1 MPNIRKSFSF
11 RDGVQVDDDDFIV
24 RGNLVGI
31 GTTVP
36 TERLDVKGNIA
47 VAGLVT
53 TTELNVTGVSTF
65 AEVKLG
71 TGINMTSS
79 GVITATSFKG
89 DGSTLSNLP
98 TSQWTDVNIGA
109 GVTSIYNS
117 GSVGVGTTDPV
128 YQLQIG
134 QSPDTSTGVGID
146 STGNINATGVVTAT
160 TFSGNLTGNVTGNIT
175 GNVTAS
181 TLNATGVSTFVGR
194 VNFDN
199 SDPGKDVE
207 WQPTNDR
214 LSFMDDV
221 KATFG
226 DGADLA
232 IHHGGGPSGEASY
245 IDESG
250 TGKLYIRS
258 NDISIKGFA
267 TNEPLASF
275 IENGPVDLYYDSLI
289 RLSTSGVGVTIT
301 SQLDTTNL
309 SISGVSTF
317 TGVVN
322 ANGQVI
328 VGTGGSAFTT
338 LATGQA
344 GIGTATPT
352 TDFQVRKSNG
362 SKIEVVADSGVA
374 QVSIGQTVGAGSSVG
389 YIRYGST
396 NKTLEV
402 INNDTGNVNMVLH
415 NGPVGLSTGRFGWK
429 YGQTNNELMSLTY
442 DGKLG
447 LGVVAPTN
455 NLHVVGTSTV
465 TSHSYVGGN
474 LSVNGTISGTFNW
487 PSILTG
493 TNLNN
498 TSGVSTF
505 YNVNITNK
513 VGLTSALPAT
523 DLDGKGKKALLGG
536 IGINTDVVGLYG
548 NELLVQGNAA
558 FSSVVAFGRTSPD
571 TTIVGTT
578 GVIQVHINDL
588 VVRNGGINL
597 DATSKSYV
605 GIGTTLSRAVV
616 DFSMVGGIGTVG
628 YMLPPVITTANQV
641 GLQTVFG
648 GVVYNSTTNKLQC
661 YTPTGWQDLF

>member
-31 GTTVP
+31 GTTIP
-36 TERLDVKGNIA
+36 SERLDVQGNVA

-53 TTELNVTGVSTF
+53 TTELHVTGVSTF

-109 GVTSIYNS
+109 GVTSIYNQ

-128 YQLQIG
+128 YQLQVG

-160 TFSGNLTGNVTGNIT
+160 TFSGNLTGNVTGDIT
-175 GNVTAS
+175 GDITAS
-181 TLNATGVSTFVGR
+181 TLNVTGFSTF
-194 VNFDN
+194 NN
-199 SDPGKDVE
+199 SVLFQGATDTIS
-207 WQPTNDR
+207 WN
-214 LSFMDDV
+214 
-221 KATFG
+221 KASNRMLVDEGSDIAFG
-226 DGADLA
+226 DSAELA
-232 IHHGGGPSGEASY
+232 IRH
-245 IDESG
+245 
-250 TGKLYIRS
+250 S
-258 NDISIKGFA
+258 ND
-267 TNEPLASF
+267 
-275 IENGPVDLYYDSLI
+275 VSLI
-289 RLSTSGVGVTIT
+289 TESRAGVGATLSIQADKLFLRNKDGNENYLEATDNGGVDIRYDNTTRLQTSGVGVTIT

-317 TGVVN
+317 TGAIN
-322 ANGQVI
+322 ANGQVK
-328 VGTGGSAFTT
+328 VGTGGTAFTT

-352 TDFQVRKSNG
+352 TDFQVRKSYG

-374 QVSIGQTVGAGSSVG
+374 QVSVGQTVGAGSSVG
-389 YIRYGST
+389 YIRYGSI
-396 NKTLEV
+396 NKGLEFV
-402 INNDTGNVNMVLH
+402 NNDTGNVNMILH
-415 NGPVGLSTGRFGWK
+415 NGPAGLGTGRFDWK

-447 LGVVAPTN
+447 INQTAPINT
-455 NLHVVGTSTV
+455 LHVVGTSTV
-465 TSHSYVGGN
+465 TSHAYVGGN
-474 LSVNGTISGTFNW
+474 LSVGGNITGTFSF

-498 TSGVSTF
+498 TSGISTF
-505 YNVNITNK
+505 YDINVTRK
-513 VGLTSALPAT
+513 VGISSALPAV
-523 DLDGKGKKALLGG
+523 DFDAKGKTALFGG
-536 IGINTDVVGLYG
+536 IGINTTQNNLYG
-548 NELLVQGNAA
+548 NQLLVQGNATFA
-558 FSSVVAFGRTSPD
+558 STVGFG
-571 TTIVGTT
+571 TTAPNTDIVGST
-578 GVIQVHINDL
+578 GLIQVHNNDI
-588 VVRNGGINL
+588 VIRNGGINI
-597 DATSKSYV
+597 DATSASYI
-605 GIGTTLSRAVV
+605 GIGTTSARACV
-616 DFSMVGGIGTVG
+616 DFSMVGGIGTTG
-628 YMLPPVITTANQV
+628 YMLPPVITTAAQV
-641 GLQTVFG
+641 GLTTEFG
-648 GVVYNSTTNKLQC
+648 GIVYNSSTNKLQC

>member
-71 TGINMTSS
+71 TGINMNSS

-128 YQLQIG
+128 YQFQVG
-134 QSPDTSTGVGID
+134 KNPDNSTGVGID

-160 TFSGNLTGNVTGNIT
+160 TFSGNLTGNVTGDIT
-175 GNVTAS
+175 GDITAS
-181 TLNATGVSTFVGR
+181 TLNATGISTFNDDAKFIGTSH
-194 VNFDN
+194 NAQWDKSAN
-199 SDPGKDVE
+199 SLKFAGNAHVLFGS
-207 WQPTNDR
+207 TNLLELR
-214 LSFMDDV
+214 
-221 KATFG
+221 G
-226 DGADLA
+226 DWNTGSSILN
-232 IHHGGGPSGEASY
+232 S
-245 IDESG
+245 SG
-250 TGKLYIRS
+250 TLYLDS
-258 NDISIKGFA
+258 VNDVRLRTGTIKDALRAYAGGSV
-267 TNEPLASF
+267 E
-275 IENGPVDLYYDSLI
+275 LYYGSTPTKV
-289 RLSTSGVGVTIT
+289 LSTSGVGVTIT

-322 ANGQVI
+322 ANGQVK
-328 VGTGGSAFTT
+328 VGTGGTAFTT

-344 GIGTATPT
+344 GVGTATPT

-402 INNDTGNVNMVLH
+402 INNDTGSLNMVLH
-415 NGPVGLSTGRFGWK
+415 NGPAGLSTGRFGWK

-447 LGVVAPTN
+447 INQTVPTN
-455 NLHVVGTSTV
+455 TLHVVGTSTV
-465 TSHSYVGGN
+465 TGNAWVGGN
-474 LSVNGTISGTFNW
+474 LDVRGSISGTFNW

-498 TSGVSTF
+498 TSGISTF

-513 VGLTSALPAT
+513 VGLTSALPTT

-536 IGINTDVVGLYG
+536 IGINTDTVGLYG

-558 FSSVVAFGRTSPD
+558 FSSTVGF
-571 TTIVGTT
+571 GTT
-578 GVIQVHINDL
+578 APNPDIIGSTGAIQVHNNDI
-588 VVRNGGINL
+588 VIRNGGINL
-597 DATSKSYV
+597 DGTSKSFV
-605 GIGTTLSRAVV
+605 GIGTTMTRAVV

>member
-1 MPNIRKSFSF
+1 
-11 RDGVQVDDDDFIV
+11 
-24 RGNLVGI
+24 
-31 GTTVP
+31 
-36 TERLDVKGNIA
+36 
-47 VAGLVT
+47 
-53 TTELNVTGVSTF
+53 
-65 AEVKLG
+65 
-71 TGINMTSS
+71 
-79 GVITATSFKG
+79 
-89 DGSTLSNLP
+89 
-98 TSQWTDVNIGA
+98 
-109 GVTSIYNS
+109 
-117 GSVGVGTTDPV
+117 
-128 YQLQIG
+128 
-134 QSPDTSTGVGID
+134 
-146 STGNINATGVVTAT
+146 
-160 TFSGNLTGNVTGNIT
+160 
-175 GNVTAS
+175 
-181 TLNATGVSTFVGR
+181 
-194 VNFDN
+194 
-199 SDPGKDVE
+199 
-207 WQPTNDR
+207 
-214 LSFMDDV
+214 
-221 KATFG
+221 
-226 DGADLA
+226 
-232 IHHGGGPSGEASY
+232 
-245 IDESG
+245 
-250 TGKLYIRS
+250 
-258 NDISIKGFA
+258 
-267 TNEPLASF
+267 
-275 IENGPVDLYYDSLI
+275 
-289 RLSTSGVGVTIT
+289 
-301 SQLDTTNL
+301 
-309 SISGVSTF
+309 
-317 TGVVN
+317 
-322 ANGQVI
+322 
-328 VGTGGSAFTT
+328 
-338 LATGQA
+338 
-344 GIGTATPT
+344 
-352 TDFQVRKSNG
+352 
-362 SKIEVVADSGVA
+362 
-374 QVSIGQTVGAGSSVG
+374 
-389 YIRYGST
+389 
-396 NKTLEV
+396 
-402 INNDTGNVNMVLH
+402 MVLH

-578 GVIQVHINDL
+578 GVIQVHNNDL

>member
-31 GTTVP
+31 GTTIP
-36 TERLDVKGNIA
+36 SERLDVKGNVA

-53 TTELNVTGVSTF
+53 TTELHVTGVSTF

-71 TGINMTSS
+71 TGINMNSS

-109 GVTSIYNS
+109 GVTSIYNT
-117 GSVGVGTTDPV
+117 GSVGVGTTDPI

-146 STGNINATGVVTAT
+146 STGNIKATGVVTAT
-160 TFSGNLTGNVTGNIT
+160 TFTGNLTGNVTGDTT

-181 TLNATGVSTFVGR
+181 TLNATGVSTLGVSTFTGAVSFGSSAL
-194 VNFDN
+194 FGD
-199 SDPGKDVE
+199 
-207 WQPTNDR
+207 NDR
-214 LSFMDDV
+214 I
-221 KATFG
+221 TFG
-226 DGADLA
+226 DV
-232 IHHGGGPSGEASY
+232 P
-245 IDESG
+245 
-250 TGKLYIRS
+250 KLH
-258 NDISIKGFA
+258 
-267 TNEPLASF
+267 
-275 IENGPVDLYYDSLI
+275 LYYDGTSASIIKSSGQMNVAIASGELI
-289 RLSTSGVGVTIT
+289 IGNTAGAAGVVYKKDDFVEIRDNNTKRFRTNGIGVTVYN
-301 SQLDTTNL
+301 QLDTTNL

-322 ANGQVI
+322 ANGEVK
-328 VGTGGSAFTT
+328 VGTGGTAFTT

-344 GIGTATPT
+344 GVGTASPT

-389 YIRYGST
+389 YIRYGSV
-396 NKTLEV
+396 NKGLEF

-415 NGPVGLSTGRFGWK
+415 NGPAGVSTGRFDWK

-447 LGVVAPTN
+447 INQTVPINT
-455 NLHVVGTSTV
+455 LHVVGTSTV
-465 TSHSYVGGN
+465 TSHAYVGGN
-474 LSVNGTISGTFNW
+474 LSVGGNITGTFNW
-487 PSILTG
+487 PSLLTG

-498 TSGVSTF
+498 TSGISTF
-505 YNVNITNK
+505 NNVNVTSK
-513 VGLTSALPAT
+513 VGISSALPAV
-523 DLDGKGKKALLGG
+523 DLDAKGKTALFGG
-536 IGINTDVVGLYG
+536 IGINTTQNNLYG
-548 NELLVQGNAA
+548 NELLVQGNATFA
-558 FSSVVAFGRTSPD
+558 STVGF
-571 TTIVGTT
+571 GTT
-578 GVIQVHINDL
+578 APKTDLVGSTGLIQVHDNDIVIL
-588 VVRNGGINL
+588 NGGVSI
-597 DATSKSYV
+597 DAASESYI
-605 GIGTTLSRAVV
+605 GIGTTAARATV
-616 DFSMVGGIGTVG
+616 DFSMVGGMSTTG
-628 YMLPPVITTANQV
+628 YMLPPVITTAAQV
-641 GLQTVFG
+641 GLSTIIG

>member
-128 YQLQIG
+128 YQFQVG
-134 QSPDTSTGVGID
+134 KNPDNSTGVGID

-160 TFSGNLTGNVTGNIT
+160 TFTGNLTGNVTGNIT

-181 TLNATGVSTFVGR
+181 TLNATGVSTLGVTTFSNTVSFGSSISF
-194 VNFDN
+194 NDN
-199 SDPGKDVE
+199 SKV
-207 WQPTNDR
+207 R
-214 LSFMDDV
+214 
-221 KATFG
+221 FG
-226 DGADLA
+226 NGGDLA

-258 NDISIKGFA
+258 NDIGIKGFA

-275 IENGPVDLYYDSLI
+275 SENASAVLYYDGI
-289 RLSTSGVGVTIT
+289 ERLSTSGVGVTIT

-309 SISGVSTF
+309 IVSGVSTF

-322 ANGQVI
+322 ANGQVK
-328 VGTGGSAFTT
+328 VGTGGTAFTT

-344 GIGTATPT
+344 GVGTASPT

-402 INNDTGNVNMVLH
+402 INNDTGSLNMVLH
-415 NGPVGLSTGRFGWK
+415 NGPAGLSTGRFGWK
-429 YGQTNNELMSLTY
+429 YGQSNNELMSLTY

-447 LGVVAPTN
+447 LGVVSPTN

-465 TSHSYVGGN
+465 TGNAWVGGN
-474 LSVNGTISGTFNW
+474 LDVRGSISGTFNW

-498 TSGVSTF
+498 TSGISTF

-513 VGLTSALPAT
+513 VGLTSALPTT

-536 IGINTDVVGLYG
+536 IGINTDTVGLYG

-558 FSSVVAFGRTSPD
+558 FSSTVGF
-571 TTIVGTT
+571 GTT
-578 GVIQVHINDL
+578 APNPDIIGSTGAIQVHNNDI
-588 VVRNGGINL
+588 VIRNGGINL
-597 DATSKSYV
+597 DGTSKSYV
-605 GIGTTLSRAVV
+605 GIGTTMTRAVV

>member
-31 GTTVP
+31 GTTIP

-53 TTELNVTGVSTF
+53 ATELNVTGVSTF

-71 TGINMTSS
+71 AGINMSSS

-128 YQLQIG
+128 YQFQVG
-134 QSPDTSTGVGID
+134 KNPDNSTGVGID

-160 TFSGNLTGNVTGNIT
+160 TFTGNLTGNVTGNIT

-181 TLNATGVSTFVGR
+181 TLNATGVSTLGVSTFTGAVSFGSSALFGDNDKILLGNGGSEFQVYHDGSTSIIKSGEGNLNLQTATGEVVLSNTAGAVG
-194 VNFDN
+194 V
-199 SDPGKDVE
+199 SYKY
-207 WQPTNDR
+207 NDR
-214 LSFMDDV
+214 V
-221 KATFG
+221 
-226 DGADLA
+226 
-232 IHHGGGPSGEASY
+232 E
-245 IDESG
+245 
-250 TGKLYIRS
+250 IRH
-258 NDISIKGFA
+258 NNIPRFR
-267 TNEPLASF
+267 T
-275 IENGPVDLYYDSLI
+275 
-289 RLSTSGVGVTIT
+289 TGVGVTVYN
-301 SQLDTTNL
+301 QLDTTNL

-322 ANGQVI
+322 ANGQVK
-328 VGTGGSAFTT
+328 VGTGGTAFTT

-344 GIGTATPT
+344 GIGTASPT

-396 NKTLEV
+396 NKTLEF

-415 NGPVGLSTGRFGWK
+415 NGPAGLSTGRFGWK

-447 LGVVAPTN
+447 LGVVSPTN

-474 LSVNGTISGTFNW
+474 LSVNGNISGTFNW
-487 PSILTG
+487 PSVLTG

-513 VGLTSALPAT
+513 VGLTSALPTT

-571 TTIVGTT
+571 TTIVGSS
-578 GVIQVHINDL
+578 GVIQVHNNDI

-597 DATSKSYV
+597 DGTSKSFV
-605 GIGTTLSRAVV
+605 GIGTTMTRAVV

-628 YMLPPVITTANQV
+628 YMLPPVITTAAQV

>member
-128 YQLQIG
+128 YQFQVG
-134 QSPDTSTGVGID
+134 KNPDNSTGVGID

-181 TLNATGVSTFVGR
+181 TLNATGVSTLGISTFTGAVSIGDSISVADNKKINVG
-194 VNFDN
+194 
-199 SDPGKDVE
+199 S
-207 WQPTNDR
+207 
-214 LSFMDDV
+214 
-221 KATFG
+221 
-226 DGADLA
+226 GADLKIYHDPSTTPDTNRIA
-232 IHHGGGPSGEASY
+232 AGSGQLLELQTDKLRIVDVGATKDLIAANDGGSATLFY
-245 IDESG
+245 DG
-250 TGKLYIRS
+250 T
-258 NDISIKGFA
+258 
-267 TNEPLASF
+267 E
-275 IENGPVDLYYDSLI
+275 

-322 ANGQVI
+322 ANGQVK
-328 VGTGGSAFTT
+328 VGTGGTAFTT

-344 GIGTATPT
+344 GVGTASPT

-389 YIRYGST
+389 YIRYGSI
-396 NKTLEV
+396 NKALEF

-415 NGPVGLSTGRFGWK
+415 NGPAGVSTGRFDWK
-429 YGQTNNELMSLTY
+429 HGQSNNELMSLTY

-447 LGVVAPTN
+447 INQTVPVNT
-455 NLHVVGTSTV
+455 LHVVGTSTV
-465 TSHSYVGGN
+465 TSHAYVGGN
-474 LSVNGTISGTFNW
+474 LSVGGNITGTFNW
-487 PSILTG
+487 PSLLTG

-498 TSGVSTF
+498 SSGFSTF
-505 YNVNITNK
+505 NGVNVTGTI
-513 VGLTSALPAT
+513 GLSSAIPAV
-523 DLDGKGKKALLGG
+523 DLDAKGKTALFGG
-536 IGINTDVVGLYG
+536 IGINTTQNNLYG

-571 TTIVGTT
+571 TTIVGSS
-578 GVIQVHINDL
+578 GVIQVHNNDI

-597 DATSKSYV
+597 DGTSKSFV
-605 GIGTTLSRAVV
+605 GIGTTMTRALV

>member
-36 TERLDVKGNIA
+36 TERLDVKGNVA

-71 TGINMTSS
+71 TGINMNSS

-98 TSQWTDVNIGA
+98 TSQWTDVNIGS

-128 YQLQIG
+128 YQFQVG
-134 QSPDTSTGVGID
+134 KNPDNSTGVGID

-160 TFSGNLTGNVTGNIT
+160 TFTGNLTGNVTGDIT

-181 TLNATGVSTFVGR
+181 TLNVSGVSTLGISTFTGAVSFGSSAL
-194 VNFDN
+194 FGD
-199 SDPGKDVE
+199 
-207 WQPTNDR
+207 NDR
-214 LSFMDDV
+214 I
-221 KATFG
+221 TFG
-226 DGADLA
+226 DV
-232 IHHGGGPSGEASY
+232 P
-245 IDESG
+245 
-250 TGKLYIRS
+250 KLH
-258 NDISIKGFA
+258 
-267 TNEPLASF
+267 
-275 IENGPVDLYYDSLI
+275 LYYDGSASIIKASGQINVATATSDVILGNSAGEVGVLYRNNSYVEVRHDNTT
-289 RLSTSGVGVTIT
+289 RLQTSGVGVTIT

-309 SISGVSTF
+309 SVSGVSTF
-317 TGVVN
+317 TGAVN
-322 ANGQVI
+322 ANGQVK
-328 VGTGGSAFTT
+328 VGTGGTAFIT

-389 YIRYGST
+389 YIRYGSV
-396 NKTLEV
+396 NKGLEF

-415 NGPVGLSTGRFGWK
+415 NGPAGVSTGRFDWK

-447 LGVVAPTN
+447 INQTSPINT
-455 NLHVVGTSTV
+455 LHVVGTSTV
-465 TSHSYVGGN
+465 TSHAYVGGN
-474 LSVNGTISGTFNW
+474 LSVGGNITGTFNW

-513 VGLTSALPAT
+513 VGLTSALPTT

-536 IGINTDVVGLYG
+536 IGINTDRVGLYG
-548 NELLVQGNAA
+548 NQLFVQGNAA
-558 FSSVVAFGRTSPD
+558 FSSTVGFGTTSPN
-571 TTIVGTT
+571 TNIIGST
-578 GVIQVHINDL
+578 GAIQVHNNDI
-588 VVRNGGINL
+588 VIRNGGINI
-597 DATSKSYV
+597 DGTSDSFI
-605 GIGTTLSRAVV
+605 GIGTTSARASV
-616 DFSMVGGIGTVG
+616 DFGMVGGIGTMG
-628 YMLPPVITTANQV
+628 YMIPPIITTAAQV
-641 GLQTVFG
+641 GLTTIIG

>member
-31 GTTVP
+31 GTTIP
-36 TERLDVKGNIA
+36 SERLDVQGNVA

-53 TTELNVTGVSTF
+53 TTELHVTGVSTF

-109 GVTSIYNS
+109 GVTSIYNQ

-128 YQLQIG
+128 YQLQVG

-181 TLNATGVSTFVGR
+181 TLNATGVSTLGVSTFNGAVSMGEPLYFPDSKLIYMGDG
-194 VNFDN
+194 NPL
-199 SDPGKDVE
+199 SIGHYPGPGHSMIQHDSAV
-207 WQPTNDR
+207 QDLVLSADR
-214 LSFMDDV
+214 LRIINRAEN
-221 KATFG
+221 K
-226 DGADLA
+226 DLA
-232 IHHGGGPSGEASY
+232 
-245 IDESG
+245 
-250 TGKLYIRS
+250 
-258 NDISIKGFA
+258 N
-267 TNEPLASF
+267 F
-275 IENGPVDLYYDSLI
+275 IEGSHVRLYYDGTE
-289 RLSTSGVGVTIT
+289 RLATSGVGVTIT

-322 ANGQVI
+322 ANGQVK
-328 VGTGGSAFTT
+328 VGTGGTVFTT

-344 GIGTATPT
+344 GVGTATPT

-374 QVSIGQTVGAGSSVG
+374 QVSVGQTVGAGSSVG
-389 YIRYGST
+389 YIRYGSI
-396 NKTLEV
+396 NKGLEF

-415 NGPVGLSTGRFGWK
+415 NGPAGLGTGRFDWK
-429 YGQTNNELMSLTY
+429 YGQSNNELMSLTY

-447 LGVVAPTN
+447 INQTVPINT
-455 NLHVVGTSTV
+455 LHVVGTSTV
-465 TSHSYVGGN
+465 TSHAYVGGN
-474 LSVNGTISGTFNW
+474 LSVGGNITGTFNW
-487 PSILTG
+487 PSLLTG

-498 TSGVSTF
+498 TSGISTF
-505 YNVNITNK
+505 YDINVTRK
-513 VGLTSALPAT
+513 VGISSALPAV
-523 DLDGKGKKALLGG
+523 DFDAKGKTALFGG
-536 IGINTDVVGLYG
+536 IGINTTQNNLYG
-548 NELLVQGNAA
+548 NQLLVQGNATFA
-558 FSSVVAFGRTSPD
+558 STVGFG
-571 TTIVGTT
+571 TTAPNTDIVGST
-578 GVIQVHINDL
+578 GLIQVHNNDI
-588 VVRNGGINL
+588 VIRNGGINI
-597 DATSKSYV
+597 DATSASYI
-605 GIGTTLSRAVV
+605 GIGTTSARACV
-616 DFSMVGGIGTVG
+616 DFSMVGGIGTTG
-628 YMLPPVITTANQV
+628 YMLPPVITTAAQV
-641 GLQTVFG
+641 GLTTEFG
-648 GVVYNSTTNKLQC
+648 GIVYNSSTNKLQC

>member
-71 TGINMTSS
+71 TGINMNSS

-128 YQLQIG
+128 YQFQVG
-134 QSPDTSTGVGID
+134 KNPDNSTGVGID

-175 GNVTAS
+175 GNITAS
-181 TLNATGVSTFVGR
+181 TLNVSGVSTVNDD
-194 VNFDN
+194 VNFIGAASTIQFDKSDN
-199 SDPGKDVE
+199 SLDF
-207 WQPTNDR
+207 NDNARIR
-214 LSFMDDV
+214 LGNNSDIQIYHNSSDSF
-221 KATFG
+221 G
-226 DGADLA
+226 
-232 IHHGGGPSGEASY
+232 Y
-245 IDESG
+245 I
-250 TGKLYIRS
+250 S
-258 NDISIKGFA
+258 NS
-267 TNEPLASF
+267 NVEPLRITGALTQIRNTADNANIADF
-275 IENGPVDLYYDSLI
+275 HQTLGVQLYYTGTK
-289 RLSTSGVGVTIT
+289 RLVTSGVGVTVYT
-301 SQLDTTNL
+301 QLDTTNL
-309 SISGVSTF
+309 SVSGVSTF

-322 ANGQVI
+322 ANGQVK
-328 VGTGGSAFTT
+328 VGTGGTAFTT

-344 GIGTATPT
+344 GVGTASPT

-389 YIRYGST
+389 YIRYGSI
-396 NKTLEV
+396 NKALEF

-415 NGPVGLSTGRFGWK
+415 NGPAGVSTGRFDWK
-429 YGQTNNELMSLTY
+429 YGQSNNELMSLTY

-447 LGVVAPTN
+447 INQTVPINT
-455 NLHVVGTSTV
+455 LHVVGTSTV
-465 TSHSYVGGN
+465 TSHAYVGGN
-474 LSVNGTISGTFNW
+474 LSVGGNITGTFNW
-487 PSILTG
+487 PSLLTG

-498 TSGVSTF
+498 SSGFSTF
-505 YNVNITNK
+505 NGVNVTGTI
-513 VGLTSALPAT
+513 GLSSAIPAV
-523 DLDGKGKKALLGG
+523 DLDAKGKTALFGG
-536 IGINTDVVGLYG
+536 IGINTTQNNLYG
-548 NELLVQGNAA
+548 NELLVQGNAT
-558 FSSVVAFGRTSPD
+558 FSSTVGFGTTSPNNNL
-571 TTIVGTT
+571 VEGA
-578 GVIQVHINDL
+578 GLIQVHDNDI
-588 VVRNGGINL
+588 VIRNGGISI
-597 DATSKSYV
+597 DATSNSFI
-605 GIGTTLSRAVV
+605 GIGTTAARGAV
-616 DFSMVGGIGTVG
+616 DFGMVGGIGTVG
-628 YMLPPVITTANQV
+628 YMIPPVISTAAQV
-641 GLQTVFG
+641 GLNTVFG

>member
-31 GTTVP
+31 GTTIP
-36 TERLDVKGNIA
+36 SERLDVQGNVA

-53 TTELNVTGVSTF
+53 TTELHVTGVSTF

-109 GVTSIYNS
+109 GVTSIYNQ

-128 YQLQIG
+128 YQLQVG

-175 GNVTAS
+175 GDITAS
-181 TLNATGVSTFVGR
+181 TLNATGLTTFRDDVTFTGNSANAIWDKSANTLHFADNVVAEFGGGQDLKIYHESSGNNSYIKNSTGILLL
-194 VNFDN
+194 N
-199 SDPGKDVE
+199 SDVVQIKSTDNTEHFFG
-207 WQPTNDR
+207 
-214 LSFMDDV
+214 
-221 KATFG
+221 ATKNG
-226 DGADLA
+226 
-232 IHHGGGPSGEASY
+232 SSY
-245 IDESG
+245 LFYDNV
-250 TGKLYIRS
+250 RR
-258 NDISIKGFA
+258 
-267 TNEPLASF
+267 
-275 IENGPVDLYYDSLI
+275 IE
-289 RLSTSGVGVTIT
+289 TSGVGVTIT

-309 SISGVSTF
+309 SVSGVSTF

-322 ANGQVI
+322 ANGQVK
-328 VGTGGSAFTT
+328 VGTGGTAFTT

-374 QVSIGQTVGAGSSVG
+374 QVSVGQTVGAGSSVG
-389 YIRYGST
+389 YIRYGSI
-396 NKTLEV
+396 NKGLEF

-415 NGPVGLSTGRFGWK
+415 NGPAGLGTGRFDWK
-429 YGQTNNELMSLTY
+429 YGQSNNELMSLTY

-447 LGVVAPTN
+447 INQTVPINT
-455 NLHVVGTSTV
+455 LHVVGTSTV
-465 TSHSYVGGN
+465 TSHAYVGGN
-474 LSVNGTISGTFNW
+474 LSVGGNITGTFNW
-487 PSILTG
+487 PSLLTG

-498 TSGVSTF
+498 TSGISTF
-505 YNVNITNK
+505 YDINVTRK
-513 VGLTSALPAT
+513 VGISSALPAV
-523 DLDGKGKKALLGG
+523 DFDAKGKTALFGG
-536 IGINTDVVGLYG
+536 IGINTTQNNLYG
-548 NELLVQGNAA
+548 NQLLVQGNATFA
-558 FSSVVAFGRTSPD
+558 STVGFG
-571 TTIVGTT
+571 TTAPNTDIVGST
-578 GVIQVHINDL
+578 GLIQVHNNDI
-588 VVRNGGINL
+588 VIRNGGINI
-597 DATSKSYV
+597 DATSASYI
-605 GIGTTLSRAVV
+605 GIGTTSARACV
-616 DFSMVGGIGTVG
+616 DFSMVGGIGTTG
-628 YMLPPVITTANQV
+628 YMLPPVITTAAQV
-641 GLQTVFG
+641 GLTTEFG
-648 GVVYNSTTNKLQC
+648 GIVYNSSTNKLQC

>member
-31 GTTVP
+31 GTTIP

-71 TGINMTSS
+71 TGINMSSS

-98 TSQWTDVNIGA
+98 TSQWTDVNIGS

-128 YQLQIG
+128 YQFQVG
-134 QSPDTSTGVGID
+134 KNPDNSTGVGID

-160 TFSGNLTGNVTGNIT
+160 TFTGNVTGNVTGDIT

-181 TLNATGVSTFVGR
+181 TLNATGVSTLGVSTFTNTVSFGATSSF
-194 VNFDN
+194 NDN
-199 SDPGKDVE
+199 SKL
-207 WQPTNDR
+207 R
-214 LSFMDDV
+214 
-221 KATFG
+221 FG
-226 DGADLA
+226 DGGDL
-232 IHHGGGPSGEASY
+232 
-245 IDESG
+245 
-250 TGKLYIRS
+250 KLYHNGTRS
-258 NDISIKGFA
+258 YVQDDISGDLRICSSDIRFRSSDDA
-267 TNEPLASF
+267 TTSFYVGHDNETQ
-275 IENGPVDLYYDSLI
+275 LYYNTNIKL
-289 RLSTSGVGVTIT
+289 RTSGVGVTVYD
-301 SQLDTTNL
+301 QLDTTNL
-309 SISGVSTF
+309 IISGVSTF

-322 ANGQVI
+322 ANGQVK
-328 VGTGGSAFTT
+328 VGTGGTAFTT

-344 GIGTATPT
+344 GIGTASPT
-352 TDFQVRKSNG
+352 TDFQVRKSSG

-374 QVSIGQTVGAGSSVG
+374 QVSVGQTVGAGSSVG
-389 YIRYGST
+389 YIRYGSVS
-396 NKTLEV
+396 KGLEF
-402 INNDTGNVNMVLH
+402 INNDTGSLNMVLH
-415 NGPVGLSTGRFGWK
+415 NGPAGVSTGRFGWK

-447 LGVVAPTN
+447 LGVVSPTN

-474 LSVNGTISGTFNW
+474 LSVNGNISGTFNW

-513 VGLTSALPAT
+513 VGLTSALPTT

-536 IGINTDVVGLYG
+536 IGINTDFVGLHG
-548 NELLVQGNAA
+548 NQFFVQGISA
-558 FSSVVAFGRTSPD
+558 FTSTVGFGTTSPN
-571 TTIVGTT
+571 TNLVGST
-578 GVIQVHINDL
+578 GAIQVHNNDI
-588 VVRNGGINL
+588 VIRNGGINI
-597 DATSKSYV
+597 DSTDNSYI
-605 GIGTTLSRAVV
+605 GIGTTAARAAV
-616 DFSMVGGIGTVG
+616 DFGMVGGISTTG
-628 YMLPPVITTANQV
+628 YMLPPVMTTAVQV
-641 GLQTVFG
+641 GLATVFG

>member
-31 GTTVP
+31 GTTIP

-53 TTELNVTGVSTF
+53 ATELNVTGVSTF

-71 TGINMTSS
+71 AGINMSSS

-98 TSQWTDVNIGA
+98 TSQWTDVNIGS

-128 YQLQIG
+128 YQFQVG
-134 QSPDTSTGVGID
+134 KNPDNSTGVGID

-160 TFSGNLTGNVTGNIT
+160 TFTGNLTGNVTGDIT
-175 GNVTAS
+175 GNVTGS
-181 TLNATGVSTFVGR
+181 TLNVTGLSTF
-194 VNFDN
+194 
-199 SDPGKDVE
+199 
-207 WQPTNDR
+207 
-214 LSFMDDV
+214 
-221 KATFG
+221 A
-226 DGADLA
+226 AA
-232 IHHGGGPSGEASY
+232 
-245 IDESG
+245 
-250 TGKLYIRS
+250 
-258 NDISIKGFA
+258 
-267 TNEPLASF
+267 ASF
-275 IENGPVDLYYDSLI
+275 TSTINANDDITIADAKQINVGNGSDLQISHENDVSLI
-289 RLSTSGVGVTIT
+289 RDTRAGVGATLAIGADKLILRNKDGNESYLEANDNGSVKIYYDFFPKLETSGVGVTIT

-322 ANGQVI
+322 ANGQVK
-328 VGTGGSAFTT
+328 VGTGGTAFTT

-389 YIRYGST
+389 YIRYGSV
-396 NKTLEV
+396 NKGLEF

-415 NGPVGLSTGRFGWK
+415 NGPAGVSTGRFDWK

-447 LGVVAPTN
+447 INQTVPTN
-455 NLHVVGTSTV
+455 TLHVVGTSTV
-465 TSHSYVGGN
+465 TSHAYVGGN
-474 LSVNGTISGTFNW
+474 LSVGGNISGTFNF

-498 TSGVSTF
+498 TSGISTF

-513 VGLTSALPAT
+513 VGLTSALPTT

-536 IGINTDVVGLYG
+536 IGINTDRVGLYG
-548 NELLVQGNAA
+548 NQFFVQGISA
-558 FSSVVAFGRTSPD
+558 FSSTVGLGTTSPSTD
-571 TTIVGTT
+571 LVGST
-578 GVIQVHINDL
+578 GILQVHNNDI
-588 VVRNGGINL
+588 VIRNGGINI
-597 DATSKSYV
+597 DSTDNSYI
-605 GIGTTLSRAVV
+605 GIGTTAARAAV
-616 DFSMVGGIGTVG
+616 DFGMVGGISTTG
-628 YMLPPVITTANQV
+628 YMLPPVMTTAVQV
-641 GLQTVFG
+641 GLATVFG

>member
-31 GTTVP
+31 GTTIP

-53 TTELNVTGVSTF
+53 ATELNVTGVSTF
-65 AEVKLG
+65 AEVRLG
-71 TGINMTSS
+71 AGINMSSS

-128 YQLQIG
+128 YQFQVG
-134 QSPDTSTGVGID
+134 KNPDNSTGVGID

-160 TFSGNLTGNVTGNIT
+160 TFTGNLTGNVTGNIT

-181 TLNATGVSTFVGR
+181 TLNATGVSTLGVSTFTGAVSFGSSALFGDNDKILLGNGGSEFQVYHDGSTSIIKSGEGNLNLQTATGEVVLSNTAGAVG
-194 VNFDN
+194 V
-199 SDPGKDVE
+199 SYKY
-207 WQPTNDR
+207 NDR
-214 LSFMDDV
+214 V
-221 KATFG
+221 
-226 DGADLA
+226 
-232 IHHGGGPSGEASY
+232 E
-245 IDESG
+245 
-250 TGKLYIRS
+250 IRH
-258 NDISIKGFA
+258 NNIPRFR
-267 TNEPLASF
+267 T
-275 IENGPVDLYYDSLI
+275 
-289 RLSTSGVGVTIT
+289 TGVGVTVYN
-301 SQLDTTNL
+301 QLDTTNL

-322 ANGQVI
+322 ANGQVK
-328 VGTGGSAFTT
+328 VGTGGTAFTT

-344 GIGTATPT
+344 GIGTASPT

-396 NKTLEV
+396 NKTLEF

-415 NGPVGLSTGRFGWK
+415 NGPAGLSTGRFGWK

-447 LGVVAPTN
+447 LGVVSPTN

-474 LSVNGTISGTFNW
+474 LSVNGNISGTFNW
-487 PSILTG
+487 PSVLTG

-513 VGLTSALPAT
+513 VGLTSALPTT

-571 TTIVGTT
+571 TTIVGSS
-578 GVIQVHINDL
+578 GVIQVHNNDI

-597 DATSKSYV
+597 DGTSKSFV
-605 GIGTTLSRAVV
+605 GIGTTMTRAVV

-628 YMLPPVITTANQV
+628 YMLPPVITTAAQV

>member
-128 YQLQIG
+128 YQFQVG
-134 QSPDTSTGVGID
+134 KNPDNSTGVGID

-160 TFSGNLTGNVTGNIT
+160 TFTGNLTGNVTGNIT

-181 TLNATGVSTFVGR
+181 TLNATGVSTLGVTTFSNTVSFGSSISF
-194 VNFDN
+194 NDN
-199 SDPGKDVE
+199 SKV
-207 WQPTNDR
+207 R
-214 LSFMDDV
+214 
-221 KATFG
+221 FG
-226 DGADLA
+226 NGGDLA

-258 NDISIKGFA
+258 NDIGIKGFA

-275 IENGPVDLYYDSLI
+275 SENASAVLYYDGI
-289 RLSTSGVGVTIT
+289 ERLSTSGVGVTIT

-322 ANGQVI
+322 ANGQVK
-328 VGTGGSAFTT
+328 VGTGGTAFTT

-344 GIGTATPT
+344 GVGTASPT

-402 INNDTGNVNMVLH
+402 INNDTGSLNMVLH
-415 NGPVGLSTGRFGWK
+415 NGPAGLSTGRFGWK
-429 YGQTNNELMSLTY
+429 YGQSNNELMSLTY

-447 LGVVAPTN
+447 LGVVSPTN

-465 TSHSYVGGN
+465 TGNAWVGGN
-474 LSVNGTISGTFNW
+474 LDVRGSISGTFNW

-498 TSGVSTF
+498 TSGISTF

-513 VGLTSALPAT
+513 VGLTSALPTT

-536 IGINTDVVGLYG
+536 IGINTDTVGLYG

-558 FSSVVAFGRTSPD
+558 FSSTVGF
-571 TTIVGTT
+571 GTT
-578 GVIQVHINDL
+578 APNPDIIGSTGAIQVHNNDI
-588 VVRNGGINL
+588 VIRNGGINL
-597 DATSKSYV
+597 DGTSKSYV
-605 GIGTTLSRAVV
+605 GIGTTMTRAVV